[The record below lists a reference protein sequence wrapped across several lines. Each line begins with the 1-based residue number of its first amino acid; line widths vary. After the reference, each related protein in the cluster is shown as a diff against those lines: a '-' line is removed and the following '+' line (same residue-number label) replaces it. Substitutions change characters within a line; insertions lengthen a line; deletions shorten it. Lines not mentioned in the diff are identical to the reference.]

1 VADQT
6 NILFLQVDNLG
17 FGELSCYCGGPF
29 RDVTTKR
36 NFKLMLVQQRPH
48 LHAWAAYHLN
58 GIIEAFQASVRREPL
73 IPMGAPLDHA
83 VTRNSPER

>member
-6 NILFLQVDNLG
+6 NILFLHVDNLG
-17 FGELSCYCGGPF
+17 FGGLS
-29 RDVTTKR
+29 
-36 NFKLMLVQQRPH
+36 
-48 LHAWAAYHLN
+48 N

-73 IPMGAPLDHA
+73 IPMGAPLDYV